1 MGFYIRAY
9 LSKLLD
15 VSYETREVDGVPQE
29 CIIIPLHK
37 NGLKKDPRT
46 GSVGFSLGMYERRPN
61 AWGHTHYISW
71 LLPEGLYAQYKD
83 LGLTERFTLF
93 GHAKLSARKSE
104 RKYGGTQKTIDEILS
119 E

>member
-61 AWGHTHYISW
+61 PWRHTHYISW
-71 LLPEGLYAQYKD
+71 ILPDGLYAEYKR
-83 LGLTERFTLF
+83 LGLSDRFTLF
-93 GHAKLSARKSE
+93 GHAKLNPKRSEKKFAGTPKS
-104 RKYGGTQKTIDEILS
+104 IDEILS